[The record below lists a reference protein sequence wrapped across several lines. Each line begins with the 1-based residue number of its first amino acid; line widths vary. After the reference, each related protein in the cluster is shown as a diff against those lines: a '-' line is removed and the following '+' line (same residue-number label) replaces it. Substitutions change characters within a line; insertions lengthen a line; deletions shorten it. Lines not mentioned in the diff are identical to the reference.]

1 MNDGDYRQEQRVHR
15 QRSNPIVLFDPFEK
29 TRKFTFCIAG
39 GAIHILRTDSKQQC
53 DPVTN
58 KMETILKIK
67 RLDITTREPTLK
79 NCIPSIS
86 SDSRANDESVL
97 AVPVDK
103 IFRQSTDCRASS
115 IRRDFIESVEQDA
128 AASRF
133 EHRFDVSSAD
143 LKVIRSESISDELYQ

>member
-1 MNDGDYRQEQRVHR
+1 
-15 QRSNPIVLFDPFEK
+15 
-29 TRKFTFCIAG
+29 
-39 GAIHILRTDSKQQC
+39 
-53 DPVTN
+53 
-58 KMETILKIK
+58 
-67 RLDITTREPTLK
+67 
-79 NCIPSIS
+79 IPSIS

-133 EHRFDVSSAD
+133 ENRFDVSSAD
-143 LKVIRSESISDELYQ
+143 LKVIRSESISDELYQGAGTGMSFLFQEIRQIPTRYKDRDW